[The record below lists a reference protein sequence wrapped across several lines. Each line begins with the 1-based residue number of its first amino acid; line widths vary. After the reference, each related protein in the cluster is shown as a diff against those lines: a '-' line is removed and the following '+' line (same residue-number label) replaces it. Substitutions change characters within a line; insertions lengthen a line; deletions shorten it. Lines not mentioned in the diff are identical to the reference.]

1 MFSDSYGDIKFDIR
15 RQPWYSIYMMNSDIE
30 TSKDRNVTV
39 TFLLTEL
46 NAARARETRLAET
59 LPFWFTEALAGL
71 GFVVIVVSLL
81 FVTALFS
88 A

>member
-1 MFSDSYGDIKFDIR
+1 MSNR
-15 RQPWYSIYMMNSDIE
+15 RI
-30 TSKDRNVTV
+30 
-39 TFLLTEL
+39 
-46 NAARARETRLAET
+46 ARRRP
-59 LPFWFTEALAGL
+59 LPFWFTEALAGI

>member
-1 MFSDSYGDIKFDIR
+1 MSNR
-15 RQPWYSIYMMNSDIE
+15 RI
-30 TSKDRNVTV
+30 
-39 TFLLTEL
+39 
-46 NAARARETRLAET
+46 ARRP

-71 GFVVIVVSLL
+71 GFVAIVVSLL